1 MYRLSLIAKRLNIG
15 ILQIVDILEKEGFYV
30 EYNPN
35 FKIDDIQLD
44 KLCEVLAVNL
54 ADYTLDNEEVKTNYI
69 LYPISTN
76 ELFEHLKNVDYKFFA
91 EHIIRLEENSRGAED
106 NAGYES
112 IFTQEKAILKK
123 LLLKLAKGF
132 RFRLKIAITYVKYLF
147 LTITPPNLF
156 HTYIADEDDINRVAT
171 NIFGFSIASIHQLR
185 EAVFHSINSKT
196 LIKNEIRFSGIS

>member
-15 ILQIVDILEKEGFYV
+15 ILQIVDILKKEGFYIRH
-30 EYNPN
+30 NPN
-35 FKIDDIQLD
+35 FKINDIQLD

-54 ADYTLDNEEVKTNYI
+54 ADYTPENEEVETKFI
-69 LYPISTN
+69 HVIRKN

-91 EHIIRLEENSRGAED
+91 EHIIRLDANSAGAECH
-106 NAGYES
+106 AGYES

-132 RFRLKIAITYVKYLF
+132 RFRLKIVIAYVKYLF

-171 NIFGFSIASIHQLR
+171 NNFGFSIASVHQLR
-185 EAVFHSINSKT
+185 EAVFHSINSKN
-196 LIKNEIRFSGIS
+196 LLKNEIRFNGIN